1 MAALYLSRYKE
12 PRVCGL
18 DIKRTMKIGLCW
30 GIYEG
35 PWFLHHEEENTTELE
50 VDQKFYVLITKITR
64 NNYLLVKQ
72 LPTCSEGAEAFLVIG
87 FQYELCFRIPK
98 FFRISQHPKNLF
110 MNPHSLFDLACT
122 SMWCPKSTKFLSFA
136 TGVQKVLN
144 LSPFQQKYLPLLDH
158 LLRHTCVISVC
169 TLFAHFPFHQNVLSN
184 ILDLHWSKWSVNAV
198 RDNCQ
203 GNFNEIRRGFS
214 RQASLGQVVRD
225 GNSDHLQNAFGF
237 IRRVFLR
244 LHRTSIIDEIG
255 LFARVALSTRFDQ

>member
-1 MAALYLSRYKE
+1 MSRYKE

-35 PWFLHHEEENTTELE
+35 PWFLHHGKENTTELE

-98 FFRISQHPKNLF
+98 FFRISQHPKKLF

-136 TGVQKVLN
+136 NRSTKSTQSLSFPTKVLTTFRSPAETHMCD
-144 LSPFQQKYLPLLDH
+144 LSLYSFCPFSFSSK
-158 LLRHTCVISVC
+158 C
-169 TLFAHFPFHQNVLSN
+169 TVQDVGLALV
-184 ILDLHWSKWSVNAV
+184 
-198 RDNCQ
+198 
-203 GNFNEIRRGFS
+203 
-214 RQASLGQVVRD
+214 QVV
-225 GNSDHLQNAFGF
+225 S
-237 IRRVFLR
+237 
-244 LHRTSIIDEIG
+244 
-255 LFARVALSTRFDQ
+255 

>member
-1 MAALYLSRYKE
+1 MFWLQR
-12 PRVCGL
+12 
-18 DIKRTMKIGLCW
+18 
-30 GIYEG
+30 
-35 PWFLHHEEENTTELE
+35 
-50 VDQKFYVLITKITR
+50 ITR

-158 LLRHTCVISVC
+158 LLRHTCVISIC
-169 TLFAHFPFHQNVLSN
+169 TLFAHFPFHQNVLSKM
-184 ILDLHWSKWSVNAV
+184 LDLHWSKWSVNAV
-198 RDNCQ
+198 WDDCQ
-203 GNFNEIRRGFS
+203 AI
-214 RQASLGQVVRD
+214 
-225 GNSDHLQNAFGF
+225 
-237 IRRVFLR
+237 
-244 LHRTSIIDEIG
+244 
-255 LFARVALSTRFDQ
+255 STRLDEDSQGKRAWAKLSGMEILITYKMLLGS

>member
-1 MAALYLSRYKE
+1 MSRYKE

-72 LPTCSEGAEAFLVIG
+72 LSTCSEGAEAFLVIG

-98 FFRISQHPKNLF
+98 LFRISQYPKNLF
-110 MNPHSLFDLACT
+110 MNPCSLFDLAC
-122 SMWCPKSTKFLSFA
+122 SPMWCPKSTQFLSFA

-169 TLFAHFPFHQNVLSN
+169 TLFAHFPFHQNVLSKM
-184 ILDLHWSKWSVNAV
+184 LDLHWSKWSVNAV
-198 RDNCQ
+198 WDDCQ
-203 GNFNEIRRGFS
+203 AI
-214 RQASLGQVVRD
+214 
-225 GNSDHLQNAFGF
+225 
-237 IRRVFLR
+237 
-244 LHRTSIIDEIG
+244 
-255 LFARVALSTRFDQ
+255 STRLDEDSQGGELGPSWQGWKFSSPTKCFWVHKACFFTTAPNIYHRWDRTVR

>member
-1 MAALYLSRYKE
+1 MSRYKE

-35 PWFLHHEEENTTELE
+35 PWFLHHEEENTTELQ
-50 VDQKFYVLITKITR
+50 VDQKFYVSITWITW
-64 NNYLLVKQ
+64 NDYLLVKQ

-110 MNPHSLFDLACT
+110 MNPHSLFDLAC
-122 SMWCPKSTKFLSFA
+122 SPMWCPKSTQFLSFA

-169 TLFAHFPFHQNVLSN
+169 TLFAHFPFHQNVLSKM
-184 ILDLHWSKWSVNAV
+184 LDLHWSKWSVNAV
-198 RDNCQ
+198 WDDCQ
-203 GNFNEIRRGFS
+203 AI
-214 RQASLGQVVRD
+214 
-225 GNSDHLQNAFGF
+225 
-237 IRRVFLR
+237 
-244 LHRTSIIDEIG
+244 
-255 LFARVALSTRFDQ
+255 STRLDEDSQGRRAWAKLVGMEILITYKMLLGS